1 MELKTKYQYT
11 YFIYPYIVE
20 EKNYEKYLYK
30 LLMDQNYTMKI
41 FEKEKDFDLYE
52 YFLPVIRSTMFWSID
67 YDSTRMK
74 KLAQIDKKMPKVAE
88 VEKKYEDAFSLYLES
103 IDKHMM
109 DNVYKKVKNDTAT
122 IFEKEALSKYYM
134 VIHLKDIEYLEYKYR
149 KQIFLIQLDY
159 DTVKELN
166 KEKLLQKYEPFYGA
180 RMEALYKKLL
190 KNYSVKLSENI
201 TNQAKNAI
209 YNKIFSTVEEYIT
222 DILPI
227 KMKEDPENKVY
238 KDILNDYKNFERFTV
253 GKLDQNDVIEKNMIL
268 LGISRKLFTHS
279 LPLVIAEQ
287 CYEKL
292 LVDARTLI
300 MDTKIVRKQE
310 KAYGLLI
317 NIIDDYNLRL
327 LSTKIYWDKPQ
338 EREEYKIFYA
348 KYKKINELKEKD
360 YLEYSKQ
367 KEILFLREELKKVYK
382 NIDRYCRIEKF
393 YKRKL
398 VALGAMRELKN
409 GFAKE
414 NRNFVANKS
423 IRSKEIVSTYSEVV

>member
-1 MELKTKYQYT
+1 M
-11 YFIYPYIVE
+11 E
-20 EKNYEKYLYK
+20 EKSLRVYTDKKFFTKLTNTITK
-30 LLMDQNYTMKI
+30 LLTPTKIGINGMLISIKRNNVLKGYDNYI
-41 FEKEKDFDLYE
+41 E
-52 YFLPVIRSTMFWSID
+52 
-67 YDSTRMK
+67 
-74 KLAQIDKKMPKVAE
+74 AQKVNSPKVAE
-88 VEKKYEDAFSLYLES
+88 IEKKYEDAFSLYLES

-348 KYKKINELKEKD
+348 KYKKINELKEKN

>member
-1 MELKTKYQYT
+1 M
-11 YFIYPYIVE
+11 E
-20 EKNYEKYLYK
+20 EKSLRVYTDKKFFTKLTNTITK
-30 LLMDQNYTMKI
+30 LLTPTKIGINGMLISIKRNNVLKGYDNYI
-41 FEKEKDFDLYE
+41 E
-52 YFLPVIRSTMFWSID
+52 
-67 YDSTRMK
+67 
-74 KLAQIDKKMPKVAE
+74 AQEVNSPKVAE
-88 VEKKYEDAFSLYLES
+88 IEKKYEDAFSLYLES

-398 VALGAMRELKN
+398 VALGAMREVKN

>member
-1 MELKTKYQYT
+1 M
-11 YFIYPYIVE
+11 
-20 EKNYEKYLYK
+20 
-30 LLMDQNYTMKI
+30 
-41 FEKEKDFDLYE
+41 
-52 YFLPVIRSTMFWSID
+52 
-67 YDSTRMK
+67 
-74 KLAQIDKKMPKVAE
+74 
-88 VEKKYEDAFSLYLES
+88 FSLYLEA

-122 IFEKEALSKYYM
+122 GFEREALSKYYM
-134 VIHLKDIEYLEYKYR
+134 VIHLKDTEYLEYKYR

-166 KEKLLQKYEPFYGA
+166 KEKLTDRYEHFYA
-180 RMEALYKKLL
+180 SRMEALYKKLL
-190 KNYSVKLSENI
+190 KNYSIKLSDDLQPRE
-201 TNQAKNAI
+201 KDEI
-209 YNKIFSTVEEYIT
+209 YNKIFGTVEEYIT

-227 KMKEDPENKVY
+227 KMKEEPDNKIY
-238 KDILNDYKNFERFTV
+238 KEILSDYENFERFTV

-300 MDTKIVRKQE
+300 MDTKVIRKQE

-327 LSTKIYWDKPQ
+327 LSTKIYWDKPSD
-338 EREEYKIFYA
+338 REEYKKFYA
-348 KYKKINELKEKD
+348 EYKKVNELKEKS
-360 YLEYSKQ
+360 YMEYSKN
-367 KEILFLREELKKVYK
+367 KEILFLKRELKEVYK
-382 NIDRYCRIEKF
+382 NYNRYFRIIKF

-398 VALGAMRELKN
+398 VALGAMKELKN
-409 GFAKE
+409 SCTSEGCLQ
-414 NRNFVANKS
+414 KS
-423 IRSKEIVSTYSEVV
+423 RS

>member
-1 MELKTKYQYT
+1 MEERSLRIYT
-11 YFIYPYIVE
+11 DKKFFAKITNTIT
-20 EKNYEKYLYK
+20 K
-30 LLMDQNYTMKI
+30 LLTPTKIGINGMLISIKRNNVLKAYENYLECDNTDPIK
-41 FEKEKDFDLYE
+41 KD
-52 YFLPVIRSTMFWSID
+52 
-67 YDSTRMK
+67 
-74 KLAQIDKKMPKVAE
+74 E
-88 VEKKYEDAFSLYLES
+88 VEKKYEETFSLYLEA

-122 IFEKEALSKYYM
+122 GFEREALSKYYM
-134 VIHLKDIEYLEYKYR
+134 VIHLKDTEYLEYKYR

-166 KEKLLQKYEPFYGA
+166 KEKLIDRYEHFYSN

-190 KNYSVKLSENI
+190 KNYSIKLSDNLGQRDKDEL
-201 TNQAKNAI
+201 
-209 YNKIFSTVEEYIT
+209 YNKIFTTVEEYIS

-227 KMKEDPENKVY
+227 KMKEEPDNPIY
-238 KDILNDYKNFERFTV
+238 KDILDDYKNFERFTV

-300 MDTKIVRKQE
+300 MDTKISRKQE

-327 LSTKIYWDKPQ
+327 LSTKIYWDKPSD
-338 EREEYKIFYA
+338 REEYKKFYA
-348 KYKKINELKEKD
+348 EYKKVNELKEKN
-360 YLEYSKQ
+360 YMEYSKN
-367 KEILFLREELKKVYK
+367 KEILFLRRELKEVYK
-382 NIDRYCRIEKF
+382 NINRYFRIIKF

-409 GFAKE
+409 SFISDGTYKKSKTEDCVAEIKE
-414 NRNFVANKS
+414 K
-423 IRSKEIVSTYSEVV
+423 VVI

>member
-1 MELKTKYQYT
+1 
-11 YFIYPYIVE
+11 
-20 EKNYEKYLYK
+20 
-30 LLMDQNYTMKI
+30 
-41 FEKEKDFDLYE
+41 
-52 YFLPVIRSTMFWSID
+52 
-67 YDSTRMK
+67 
-74 KLAQIDKKMPKVAE
+74 
-88 VEKKYEDAFSLYLES
+88 
-103 IDKHMM
+103 MM